1 MVLEG
6 EIERDAANLTLL
18 LVEGREAAAADY
30 DYDAS
35 LAFLPNDTAAAAAAV
50 NASLVAAAADGG
62 ELPLSDL
69 EDMDCSECLNELCL
83 SEEDYAMYKSW
94 VGVDTYEMVLICIN
108 VIVFLTGIVG
118 NSLVRNTYMLFTYR
132 YFVLPFPVSV
142 IILSSNVQLFLIGGG
157 AKCGRQEL
165 DIAETAEQQAKGG
178 GVARLCLMASECL
191 AASSVIREKRVDAR

>member
-35 LAFLPNDTAAAAAAV
+35 LAFLPNDTAAAATV

-142 IILSSNVQLFLIGGG
+142 IILSSNVQLFLIGGR
-157 AKCGRQEL
+157 AKWGRQEL
-165 DIAETAEQQAKGG
+165 DIAEAAEQQAKGG
-178 GVARLCLMASECL
+178 EVARLCLMASECL
-191 AASSVIREKRVDAR
+191 AASSVIRERRVDAR